1 MLKNKLIKRLL
12 IIFSSLFIIFIIY
25 IFPTKKENIKIIE
38 KNDSK
43 KESVIYLKDKNNY
56 ISRVTVFVKE
66 KTIEGKIKEIINY
79 LIINSSNSH
88 YIKEGFF
95 PIIPENTK
103 LLSINIENNL
113 VKINFSKE
121 FLNVD
126 ESNEESLISSIVYS
140 LTSLE
145 EIDYV
150 SIYVENNLLDKLPKS
165 GKHLDSIL
173 DRSFGINKLYNI
185 TSIKG
190 TTSTTVYYLSKN
202 GDYYYYVPV
211 TMVNNDKNE
220 KMEIII
226 NELSSKSTY
235 QTGLI
240 SYLKA
245 SRDINYKYN
254 ADVMEVSIKD
264 NLFNSLNDSNLIESV
279 IYSMNLSIKE
289 NYNVKEV
296 IYLINDNIY
305 RSYYI

>member
-202 GDYYYYVPV
+202 DDYYYYVPV